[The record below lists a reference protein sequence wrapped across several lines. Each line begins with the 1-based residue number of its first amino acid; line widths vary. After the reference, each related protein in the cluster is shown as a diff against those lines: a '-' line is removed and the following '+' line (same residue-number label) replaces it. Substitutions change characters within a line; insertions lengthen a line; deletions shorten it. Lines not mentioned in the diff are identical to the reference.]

1 MATGPVKVAY
11 SRGESTKGFG
21 FGRRLERADPLP
33 PLFLPS
39 DSHSILLGPT
49 GVGKTT
55 SGVIPRL
62 LDHPGPAFVIDV
74 KGELYHTTAK
84 ARARMGQE
92 VLVLDPFGILGVPS
106 FALNPLAL
114 VAASPDPDNVAW
126 QIVDALCPTESL
138 KDPFW
143 DNNAKMLIVGLV
155 QHLVAREKAGQG
167 TASLSEVSDLIR
179 SGDAY
184 YHMAVLLDKEQ
195 DMPAEAYRS
204 IAAVLNMPEITRGGV
219 IATAVAMLRL
229 FGVRQIRAATSEGDI
244 PFSSISEG
252 DPISLYIVMPPATLR
267 PYGSILRLWMD
278 TILTALF
285 QREKIGTQPTLLA
298 IDEAAA
304 LGHMPQME
312 TAFAL
317 GRGYGMSVMAVFQTV
332 HQMRGLYGEAH
343 RVLLDN
349 AGAVLAY
356 PPANRASAEE
366 IAALVGGISA
376 DALMG
381 LGDHDVL
388 VARSGQLPE
397 VAGRYDVRFDPDLRS
412 KASPNPRH
420 CSKKGLESP

>member
-1 MATGPVKVAY
+1 MTNGLVKIAY
-11 SRGESTKGFG
+11 SRDESKASFG
-21 FGRRLERADPLP
+21 FTGRAERAEPLCS
-33 PLFLPS
+33 LFIPS

-74 KGELYHTTAK
+74 KGELYHTTSK
-84 ARARMGQE
+84 ARARMGSE

-106 FALNPLAL
+106 FALNPLEL
-114 VAASPDPDNVAW
+114 VAASPDPDNMAW

-155 QHLVAREKAGQG
+155 QHLLACEKAGRG
-167 TASLSEVSDLIR
+167 RLSLSAVSDLIR
-179 SGDAY
+179 SDDAVY
-184 YHMAVLLDKEQ
+184 EMARLMDQGQ
-195 DMPAEAYRS
+195 DMPAEARRS
-204 IAAVLNMPEITRGGV
+204 IAAVLSMPDLTRGGV

-229 FGVRQIRAATSEGDI
+229 FGVRQIRAATSDGDI
-244 PFSSISEG
+244 PFSSIRDG

-285 QREKIGTQPTLLA
+285 QREKIGAQPTLLA

-304 LGHMPQME
+304 LGRMPQME

-332 HQMRGLYGEAH
+332 HQMRHLYGDAH
-343 RVLLDN
+343 RTLLDN

-356 PPANRASAEE
+356 PPANWASAQD

-381 LGDHDVL
+381 LGEHDLL
-388 VARSGQLPE
+388 VAKSGQRPQ
-397 VAGRYDVRFDPDLRS
+397 VASRYDVRFDPDLRA

-420 CSKKGLESP
+420 FAKGGLEAP